1 MKKNARKGYGILG
14 VLFVLVSV
22 IVIVVPSVKTK
33 TFWVIY
39 AFTVI
44 AFAIQLIIWKISL
57 GSSKSLKGK
66 FFRFSLIYI
75 GIIYLII
82 QISMLAV
89 FLIFPTLL
97 SVWSTVIVCGMITGI
112 AVICMIFSSVG
123 GAEIER
129 VSVKVRKK
137 IFYIK
142 QLQDDIEILTNEEID
157 VVTKTALKQLS
168 EKIRFSDPTSD
179 EHLADLEKEII
190 MKIAKLKSSES
201 KTEIINELNSLLD
214 ERNRKIKILK

>member
-1 MKKNARKGYGILG
+1 MKKNARKGYAILG

-97 SVWSTVIVCGMITGI
+97 SVWSTVTVCGMITGI